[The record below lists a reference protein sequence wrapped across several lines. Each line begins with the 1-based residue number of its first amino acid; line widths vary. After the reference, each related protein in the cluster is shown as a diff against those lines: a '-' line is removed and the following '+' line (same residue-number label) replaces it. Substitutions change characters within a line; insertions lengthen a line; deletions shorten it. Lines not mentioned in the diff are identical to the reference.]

1 MAIAND
7 TEWHNRSAIDVLAQ
21 LNSSATGLTTQD
33 AQQRIKVDGSNELQ
47 ESRRVSL
54 LWIFLGQFKSLII
67 WILIA
72 AGVLSGA
79 LGDVVDAVA
88 IFAIVLLNA
97 AIGFYQEFRAEE
109 SIAALKKMTAPSA
122 KVRRDGQLCSIPASA
137 VVAGDGNR
145 KLFESLADNVGPLT
159 IVEGGQTMNPSTAD
173 LLRAVQSLDA
183 EEAIILPNNSNIL
196 LAAQNCHAS
205 ESGAFTG
212 EIAAPMLKELGC
224 SYVILGHSER
234 RQLFGE
240 TDQGVNRKVSAVLKA
255 GMLPIICVGETL
267 EEREGAKTL
276 TVGHVHTAQPM
287 LSASKIVP
295 VG

>member
-122 KVRRDGQLCSIPASA
+122 KVRRDGQLCSIPASD
-137 VVAGDGNR
+137 VVAGDKQFGIER
-145 KLFESLADNVGPLT
+145 PD
-159 IVEGGQTMNPSTAD
+159 
-173 LLRAVQSLDA
+173 QSLSFGRSSLVVQGRGDCS
-183 EEAIILPNNSNIL
+183 ELP
-196 LAAQNCHAS
+196 A
-205 ESGAFTG
+205 GAVERTDFG
-212 EIAAPMLKELGC
+212 PVRRLPRHDIAAFDSGGAEAVC
-224 SYVILGHSER
+224 ER
-234 RQLFGE
+234 RFG
-240 TDQGVNRKVSAVLKA
+240 TDHGRQRWNIPRSSRCAVLRRPWMSVGGADVHRISA
-255 GMLPIICVGETL
+255 GRTSTRVRSEWHHAAGWS
-267 EEREGAKTL
+267 R
-276 TVGHVHTAQPM
+276 
-287 LSASKIVP
+287 
-295 VG
+295 